1 MALTKAKVSFLEG
14 LDGAVLTGAMPALD
28 GSSLTGI
35 SGMTKVTSDPAL
47 NTNPSS
53 GVGTTWVNKTS
64 GEMFVCKDAT
74 ADANVWVNIG
84 GGAGYVHDTS
94 TFQGEIAGYAFCGW
108 NNTTPGNVGGYN
120 ALVNKYS
127 FINSSNATNHG
138 NLSVNKY
145 DTAGNASTTHG
156 YASGGYGP
164 GLTPASNIIDKFAFS
179 NNVTGTDVGNL
190 TSPRRQ
196 TTGQSSSTHGYTTGG
211 TAPPNTNICD
221 KFAYASDGDATDVG
235 DNTLA
240 RSACAGMNSTTHG
253 FTAGGTTDPTN
264 RNEIDK
270 FSFASNNN
278 ATDVG
283 DLTQARTG
291 TQGASSVTHG
301 YIMSGYIASPAGLT
315 TRIDKFAFATNNNST
330 NIGDV
335 TGSPGSSG
343 GSCSSSVTH
352 GYLAGGPNDNAG
364 HGHIIQRTSFSTDG
378 DAVDTLQD
386 LTHYMQNP
394 GGCQE

>member
-1 MALTKAKVSFLEG
+1 MALTKAKISFLEG
-14 LDGAVLTGAMPALD
+14 LDGSQLTGAMPALD

-53 GVGTTWVNKTS
+53 GVGTTWVNKST
-64 GEMFVCKDAT
+64 GKMFVCTDAT
-74 ADANVWVNIG
+74 AGKNIWANIG
-84 GGAGYVHDTS
+84 GGDISVHS
-94 TFQGEIAGYAFCGW
+94 PSFQGEIAGYAFCGW
-108 NNTTPGNVGGYN
+108 NGTMSGSGYN
-120 ALVNKYS
+120 PVINRYS
-127 FINSSNATNHG
+127 FISSADATNHG
-138 NLSVNKY
+138 NLSFGRY
-145 DTAGNASTTHG
+145 QTAGNASTTHG

-164 GLTPASNIIDKFAFS
+164 GATPAANIIDKFAFF
-179 NNVTGTDVGNL
+179 NNVVGRDVGNL
-190 TSPRRQ
+190 TSGRRSPC
-196 TTGQSSSTHGYTTGG
+196 GQSSSTHGYTTGG

-221 KFAYASDGDATDVG
+221 KYAYASDGDATDVG
-235 DNTLA
+235 DNTLS
-240 RSACAGMNSTTHG
+240 RSACAGMSSTTHG
-253 FTAGGTTDPTN
+253 FTAGGTTDPAL

-301 YIMSGYIASPAGLT
+301 YVMSGYTNALT

-335 TGSPGSSG
+335 TANTGASE
-343 GSCSSSVTH
+343 GSCTSSVTH
-352 GYLAGGPNDNAG
+352 GYLAGGPNNNAG
-364 HGHIIQRTSFSTDG
+364 YGLCIQKTSFATDG
-378 DAVDTLQD
+378 DAVDTLQS
-386 LTHYMQNP
+386 LTQYMQAP